1 MAPQKSW
8 ISIAFSFCDVEAYLP
23 GVGIMPEALV
33 YKQKSRTR
41 VERVLALESYNLSWV
56 DLPPATCETLKEIA

>member
-1 MAPQKSW
+1 M
-8 ISIAFSFCDVEAYLP
+8 EAYLP

-41 VERVLALESYNLSWV
+41 VERVLALESFNLS
-56 DLPPATCETLKEIA
+56 